1 MIEVVSNPPKYMN
14 KGLTIAG
21 GVVTGIFLLLTVLGS
36 VIAGSTVE
44 ELENF
49 DDDPAPYYIPSEN
62 GEVMFTFIDE
72 DRQGSVAFEVLLDLD
87 YVDEDKD
94 GMVDNCDGF
103 QVTVTDENG
112 IDVTENVSKMDCWYD
127 EFYAE
132 DQMHEGKV
140 IHTYVCDTYF
150 GTDDC
155 RINSNYTITVTL
167 RDTNE
172 TKNFVLFDND
182 AYSIAMLTALGD
194 DIGAALG
201 GGALA
206 TLGCCG
212 IPIGLIILIIG
223 LAIGGPQPQPQMMMG
238 GQMPMVGS
246 MSMNQMGGA
255 VPMQTPV
262 QSMQAPLSGGATSSE
277 VPDMVSAYTNQFSEP
292 PTE

>member
-1 MIEVVSNPPKYMN
+1 MH

-21 GVVTGIFLLLTVLGS
+21 GALTGIFLVLTIIGT
-36 VIAGSTVE
+36 VITGSTVE
-44 ELENF
+44 EFENF
-49 DDDPAPYYIPSEN
+49 DDNPAPYYTPSEN
-62 GEVMFTFIDE
+62 GEVTFTFVDE

-132 DQMHEGKV
+132 DPMHEGKV

-155 RINSNYTITVTL
+155 RIDSNYTVTVTL

-182 AYSIAMLTALGD
+182 AYSISMLTALGD
-194 DIGAALG
+194 DIGAAIG

-212 IPIGLIILIIG
+212 IPIGLISLIIG
-223 LAIGGPQPQPQMMMG
+223 LVLPGPQQPQMMG
-238 GQMPMVGS
+238 GPMPMVSS
-246 MSMNQMGGA
+246 MPVNQGV
-255 VPMQTPV
+255 VPMQAPV
-262 QSMQAPLSGGATSSE
+262 QSTMQAPLSGGATASE

>member
-1 MIEVVSNPPKYMN
+1 MN

-49 DDDPAPYYIPSEN
+49 DDDPAPYYTPSEN
-62 GEVMFTFIDE
+62 GGVTFTFIDE

-155 RINSNYTITVTL
+155 RINNNYTITVTL

-172 TKNFVLFDND
+172 TKNFVLFNND

-194 DIGAALG
+194 DIGAALR

-238 GQMPMVGS
+238 GQMPMAGS
-246 MSMNQMGGA
+246 MSVNQMGGA

>member
-1 MIEVVSNPPKYMN
+1 MIEVVPNPPKYMN

-49 DDDPAPYYIPSEN
+49 DDDPAPYYTPSEN
-62 GEVMFTFIDE
+62 GEVTFTFIDE

-155 RINSNYTITVTL
+155 RINNNYTITVTL

>member
-1 MIEVVSNPPKYMN
+1 MN

-49 DDDPAPYYIPSEN
+49 DDDPAPYYTPSEN
-62 GEVMFTFIDE
+62 GGVTFTFIDE

-155 RINSNYTITVTL
+155 RINNNYTITVTL

-172 TKNFVLFDND
+172 TKNFVLFNND

-194 DIGAALG
+194 DFGAALR

-238 GQMPMVGS
+238 GQMPMAGS
-246 MSMNQMGGA
+246 MSVNQMGGA

>member
-1 MIEVVSNPPKYMN
+1 MN

-49 DDDPAPYYIPSEN
+49 DDDPAPYYTPSEN
-62 GEVMFTFIDE
+62 GGVTFTFIDE

-172 TKNFVLFDND
+172 TKNFVLFNND

-194 DIGAALG
+194 DIGAALR

-238 GQMPMVGS
+238 GQMPMAGS
-246 MSMNQMGGA
+246 MSVNQMGGA